1 MFEKFSSKVSEIYQF
16 NVDELIS
23 GFDEKTQN
31 SVKKL
36 IKEHK
41 ISFSALN
48 PNYDASARALGFFLC
63 DIYRKAVEDW
73 KSSPTVDFFY
83 DGREKKLFDI
93 EKEQYAKLPK
103 KFRGLYQYDASID
116 KYRPRGNV
124 DVSTHPGSLILK
136 YKKGADKKQIQS
148 LISSLDVLYNNG
160 KLKELFQVLSQL
172 SKLTKVENIVDKRRD
187 AENSG
192 STFLA
197 QELYNENEQ
206 EGSLLR
212 GYEEI
217 IKTNSEVDRAKRQAL
232 NEWSDERWARTK
244 TYNEDLNAAKK
255 AYDEDLNEVEAEYQ
269 EDLRKIEEKHEKAL
283 KRVKGKLHAALH
295 EVNEEHKKGNEERI
309 VKTLDSFKAAEE
321 NGLDRKNG
329 IIGLVGDIYRRC
341 MGRGKK

>member
-1 MFEKFSSKVSEIYQF
+1 MFEKFNSKVSEIYQF

-36 IKEHK
+36 IKKHK

-187 AENSG
+187 AKNSG

-197 QELYNENEQ
+197 QEEYNGNQ
-206 EGSLLR
+206 QGLFLR
-212 GYEEI
+212 GHKEI
-217 IKTNSEVDRAKRQAL
+217 TKTNIEAYEKRKGVIQ
-232 NEWSDERWARTK
+232 RWRENRDARM
-244 TYNEDLNAAKK
+244 K
-255 AYDEDLNEVEAEYQ
+255 A
-269 EDLRKIEEKHEKAL
+269 REKAL
-283 KRVKGKLHAALH
+283 K
-295 EVNEEHKKGNEERI
+295 E
-309 VKTLDSFKAAEE
+309 AEE
-321 NGLDRKNG
+321 DRIRALEEVEKNYKKTVEEIEKNYKEDDTGATNKALGDCEEIKIRNWRNRRG
-329 IIGLVGDIYRRC
+329 IQSEYANLRKLLNRF
-341 MGRGKK
+341 R